1 MVTGHQTAG
10 PRPSERRFILSIS
23 VDRRRVM
30 KQKPEYAEGVRLLLL
45 RYCELGN
52 LLPRDDLAT
61 AFQDAGARAEAEIV
75 LREMSTVKQEI
86 DSFLAAAR
94 ERVPP

>member
-1 MVTGHQTAG
+1 MARQ
-10 PRPSERRFILSIS
+10 
-23 VDRRRVM
+23 RVM
-30 KQKPEYAEGVRLLLL
+30 KPGMPKEFRLLLL

-75 LREMSTVKQEI
+75 LQEMEATKQRI
-86 DSFLAAAR
+86 DNFLAAAR
-94 ERVPP
+94 NRAPP